1 LNHVLKERI
10 CLNTPAGP
18 ERRHDQPGGHNLDD
32 AESEYFGCIIKP
44 RGLACVPVASCN
56 HFAPT
61 AQRLFIF
68 LENSMSIPSKRLTIE
83 AVTPAY
89 WRVVIGNPPIN
100 LYDPEMFAELNV
112 LVDTMDRD
120 PELKVVVFESAN
132 PDYFVA
138 HYDLE
143 RGEIVP
149 DQPGAAEFGEW
160 PKFVTRLAQSR
171 IVSIA
176 KIRGRARGH
185 GSELVLAC
193 DMRFASKEKAVLAQ
207 VEVGVAV
214 VPGGGATEW
223 LSALAGRSR
232 ALEIICGADDFDADT
247 AEKYG
252 WVNRAVPDAELDAFV
267 DGLARRIASFEKR
280 PLELAK
286 KLVNARAGVPSE
298 ADRWSSNQAF
308 IGTTQWPETQARIQT
323 LMERG
328 LQQAGDFEYR
338 LGHHVGQIA

>member
-1 LNHVLKERI
+1 M
-10 CLNTPAGP
+10 
-18 ERRHDQPGGHNLDD
+18 
-32 AESEYFGCIIKP
+32 S
-44 RGLACVPVASCN
+44 
-56 HFAPT
+56 
-61 AQRLFIF
+61 
-68 LENSMSIPSKRLTIE
+68 NSKNRLTITP
-83 AVTPAY
+83 VTSSY
-89 WRVVIGNPPIN
+89 WRVIIENPPIN

-112 LVDTMDRD
+112 LVDTMDAD
-120 PELKVVVFESAN
+120 PNLKVVVLESAN

-143 RGEIVP
+143 RGEIIP
-149 DQPGAAEFGEW
+149 DQPGAAEFSAW

-171 IVSIA
+171 VVSIA

-185 GSELVLAC
+185 GSELILAC

-232 ALEIICGADDFDADT
+232 ALEIICGADDFDAET

-252 WVNRAVPDAELDAFV
+252 WVNRAIPDAELDAFV
-267 DGLARRIASFEKR
+267 DNFARRVASFEKR

-298 ADRWSSNQAF
+298 ADRWSSNQSF
-308 IGTTQWPETQARIQT
+308 IGTTYWPETQARIQT
-323 LMERG
+323 LMGQG
-328 LQQAGDFEYR
+328 LQQDGDLEHR
-338 LGHHVGQIA
+338 LGHHVGQG